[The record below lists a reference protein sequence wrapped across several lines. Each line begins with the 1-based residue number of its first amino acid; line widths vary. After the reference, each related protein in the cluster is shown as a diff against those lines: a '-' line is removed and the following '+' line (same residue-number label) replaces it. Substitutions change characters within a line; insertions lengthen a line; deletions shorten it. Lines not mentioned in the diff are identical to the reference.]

1 MKIVLMAVAV
11 FLCPGG
17 LTYAQTPTKEPTTK
31 PLPQKPTEAKKTEES
46 AAERGSAQ
54 EAKPQATPSPETK
67 PQAEPK
73 PTDRKGPKYLAL
85 RYDEDFSYLDGPE
98 ESYEKDFFDP
108 IKNIHLGDDWRMTVG
123 GEFRFRMEAET
134 NKAFGA
140 TEPAQDT
147 FTLYRYLVHTDWR
160 YRKLFRVFVQGA
172 AMFDEDRDLALRPR
186 DENRWDLHQLF
197 FDLRV
202 LGEELPLTLRV
213 GRQEVS
219 YGNGRLVT
227 TSDWANV
234 RRPLFD
240 GVKLFAKGKTWNVDL
255 WYLKPVLVQRKQ
267 SDRLDE
273 DVDFYGAYVTYK
285 GILRHGVDV
294 YFLAIDDTGNS
305 RNPNGNRGDKN
316 DYTLGSRF
324 WGKTAGFDYETELA
338 GQWGHWAGDTIEAWS
353 ATLDGGYTF
362 EKAAWSPRLGAGF
375 DWASGDRNPFDRQV
389 GTFDQLYP
397 LGHTYF
403 GFLDLVGRQNI
414 TAGNINLS
422 AWPVP
427 KKVKAGI
434 WYHAFYLS
442 HERDAL
448 YNAAGGVVRRDATGL
463 SGKEIGHEVDMT
475 VSWKVGRHSDLLVG
489 WSHLW
494 DGNFIVDTGVD
505 RDADML
511 YVQYAMKF

>member
-1 MKIVLMAVAV
+1 MRIVLLVV
-11 FLCPGG
+11 LFLCSDGA
-17 LTYAQTPTKEPTTK
+17 LYAQSPPTDPPTKPPPQTPTGVNKAEK
-31 PLPQKPTEAKKTEES
+31 S

-54 EAKPQATPSPETK
+54 EAKPPEAPSQETK
-67 PQAEPK
+67 PEPATK
-73 PTDRKGPKYLAL
+73 PADRKGPKYFDL

-98 ESYEKDFFDP
+98 GSYEKDFFDP
-108 IKNIHLGDDWRMTVG
+108 IKNIHLGDDWRLTLG

-147 FTLYRYLVHTDWR
+147 FTLYRYLVHTELR

-172 AMFDEDRDLALRPR
+172 AMFDEDRDLALRPI

-202 LGEELPLTLRV
+202 LGEDLPLTLRV
-213 GRQEVS
+213 GRQELS
-219 YGNGRLVT
+219 YGNQRLV
-227 TSDWANV
+227 SPFEWGNI
-234 RRPLFD
+234 RRRFD
-240 GVKLFAKGKTWNVDL
+240 GVKLFAKGKTWDVDL
-255 WYLKPVLVQRKQ
+255 WYVKPVIVQRKQ

-285 GILRHGVDV
+285 GIPRHGVDV
-294 YFLAIDDTGNS
+294 YLFAIDDTGDAL
-305 RNPNGNRGDKN
+305 NPNGKRGDRST
-316 DYTLGSRF
+316 YSLGSRF
-324 WGKTAGFDYETELA
+324 WGKTAGFDYETEWT
-338 GQWGHWAGDTIEAWS
+338 GQWGHWAGHTVEAWS
-353 ATLDGGYTF
+353 AALDGGYTF
-362 EKAAWSPRLGAGF
+362 EKLAWSPRLGTGF

-397 LGHTYF
+397 LGHKYF

-414 TAGNINLS
+414 TAANVNLS

-427 KKVKAGI
+427 KKVKAAI
-434 WYHAFYLS
+434 WYHAFFLS

-448 YNAAGGVVRRDATGL
+448 YNAGGGVVRRDRTGL
-463 SGKEIGHEVDMT
+463 SGKEIGHEVDVT
-475 VSWKVGRHSDLLVG
+475 VSWKIDRHSDLLLG

-505 RDADML
+505 RDVDL
-511 YVQYAMKF
+511 FYVQYAMKF